1 MLSECAASCGLC
13 DADNQLNP
21 LTRTMLM
28 RQIEPYELIGANARR
43 PPEVLGLE
51 HLDGHEEEDGE
62 CAREGEALA
71 DDS

>member
-1 MLSECAASCGLC
+1 
-13 DADNQLNP
+13 
-21 LTRTMLM
+21 MLM

-43 PPEVLGLE
+43 PPDVLGLE
-51 HLDGHEEEDGE
+51 HLSAEQTESHDGHEEEDRE